1 MQQFNFKD
9 LRPELKCG
17 LCEHHLKCQ
26 NNHQHDC
33 GHPRKEEEELSVTL
47 AVFSWTELSVT
58 LPVFSWTELSV
69 TLAVFSWTEL
79 SVTLV
84 VFSRTE
90 LSVTLAVFS
99 WTELSVTL
107 PVSPSG
113 SGLTLQLQLHTAYPR
128 SQLFFPS
135 LLFLLFHFP
144 ALHSRLKRNV
154 SPGKLHRFTANVGE
168 SN

>member
-1 MQQFNFKD
+1 MRERENELETVQQFNFKD

-33 GHPRKEEEELSVTL
+33 GHPRKEEE
-47 AVFSWTELSVT
+47 
-58 LPVFSWTELSV
+58 ELSV